1 MVTSSLFT
9 INRYTS
15 DDFGVKA
22 LVKIRAVKWF
32 FRVTKRAVFRYDY
45 EDHTYRLGM
54 DYLTS
59 FLGFPRR
66 RIHLESLEI
75 AGMKA
80 EWVTPDNIE
89 NDRVIMYIHGGAY
102 NHGSIK
108 SHRNITTRLA
118 LECKCKVLA
127 FEYRLAP
134 EFPFPAALDDTVKV
148 YSYLRLSGIAAEKI
162 VFCGDSAGGGLTLA
176 TLVRLRDNDIP
187 LPMAAVCFSPWAD
200 LEASH
205 PDAPKKMAKD
215 PMIDV
220 KAIRIWGKKY
230 ADGMLQHPL
239 AAPKYA
245 KFDNICPVL
254 IQVGEDEVLYYD
266 TISVL
271 EKFNSAG
278 VSYRVEQY
286 EEMIHVFQM
295 FAGFLP
301 QADYSLNNV
310 ATFID
315 EVSKLSLT
323 SKIS

>member
-1 MVTSSLFT
+1 MAQPGYFSV
-9 INRYTS
+9 NRFLL
-15 DDFGVKA
+15 DDFGLKA
-22 LVKIRAVKWF
+22 LVKIRAIKWF

-59 FLGFPRR
+59 FLGFPRSR
-66 RIHLESLEI
+66 VRLETIEI

-80 EWVTPDNIE
+80 EWVTPDNLE

-118 LECKCKVLA
+118 LECKCKVLS

-134 EFPFPAALDDTVKV
+134 EFPFPAALEDSVQV
-148 YSYLRLSGIAAEKI
+148 YSYLRLSGIAADRI

-176 TLVRLRDNDIP
+176 TLVRLRDNNIP

-200 LEASH
+200 LEAAH
-205 PDAPKKMAKD
+205 PDMPKKSSKD
-215 PMIDV
+215 PMIDI

-245 KFDNICPVL
+245 SFENICPVL
-254 IQVGEDEVLYYD
+254 IQVGEDEILYYD
-266 TISVL
+266 TISIL
-271 EKFNSAG
+271 EKFDNAG
-278 VSYRVEQY
+278 VLYRVEQY
-286 EEMIHVFQM
+286 EEMIHVYQM

-301 QADYSLNNV
+301 QADFSLNNV

-315 EVSKLSLT
+315 EVAKLSIP

>member
-1 MVTSSLFT
+1 MAQPGYFSV
-9 INRYTS
+9 NRFLL
-15 DDFGVKA
+15 DDFGLKA
-22 LVKIRAVKWF
+22 LVKIRAIKWF

-59 FLGFPRR
+59 FLGFPRSR
-66 RIHLESLEI
+66 VRLETIEI

-80 EWVTPDNIE
+80 EWVTPDNLE

-118 LECKCKVLA
+118 LECKCKVLS

-134 EFPFPAALDDTVKV
+134 EFPFPAALEDSVQV
-148 YSYLRLSGIAAEKI
+148 YSYLRLSGIAADRI

-176 TLVRLRDNDIP
+176 TLVRLRDNNIP

-200 LEASH
+200 LEAAH
-205 PDAPKKMAKD
+205 PDMPKKSSKD
-215 PMIDV
+215 PMIDI

-245 KFDNICPVL
+245 SFENICPVL
-254 IQVGEDEVLYYD
+254 IQVGEDEILYYD
-266 TISVL
+266 TISIL
-271 EKFNSAG
+271 EKFDSAG

-286 EEMIHVFQM
+286 EEMIHVYQM

-301 QADYSLNNV
+301 QADFSLNNV

-315 EVSKLSLT
+315 EVAKLSIP